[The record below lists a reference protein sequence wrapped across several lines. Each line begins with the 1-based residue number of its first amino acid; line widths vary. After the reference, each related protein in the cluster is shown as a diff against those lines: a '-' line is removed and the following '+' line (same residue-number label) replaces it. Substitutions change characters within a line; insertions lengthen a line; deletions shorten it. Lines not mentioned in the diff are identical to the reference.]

1 MSPVQSKCHQHTWQ
15 NHKHGLFHVCR
26 SACNSVEIHSYLV
39 LHYCRITSI
48 NMDPFSHSVFV
59 MLIMGSQISVYVTH
73 HVH

>member
-15 NHKHGLFHVCR
+15 NHKHVHICQ

-39 LHYCRITSI
+39 LHCCRITSI